1 MSPVQITITL
11 DSANKPTRTS
21 SEPNEVT
28 TNQAIEFVC
37 SSTLLTYLQNN
48 PTKTVYI
55 NIGCSSPKVTFPE
68 QDLSAMIS
76 SRSITAPAE
85 ACDLSYS
92 CSWSSQE
99 GSERLGNLNTS
110 SGTIIVRPPE
120 EEI

>member
-1 MSPVQITITL
+1 MSTVQITITL
-11 DSANKPTRTS
+11 DSANKPSRNS
-21 SEPNEVT
+21 SEPSEVT
-28 TNQAIEFVC
+28 TGQTIEFVC

-55 NIGCSSPKVTFPE
+55 NIGCSLPNVTFPE

-76 SRSITAPAE
+76 TRSINAPSQ
-85 ACDLSYS
+85 ACDLNYS

-99 GSERLGNLNTS
+99 GSELFSNASTS